1 MITQDFQTSYA
12 ELVKKGYHLHWFG
25 GLIFTLIVALLYYF
39 ISDFSISQAVKGAVW
54 INALF
59 WGAKELIYG
68 FINGVFSDREI
79 VQKLKKFTIF
89 GITPF
94 GFGPADWKDFRFS
107 IYGSFPL
114 TIFIYILC
122 KKSN

>member
-12 ELVKKGYHLHWFG
+12 ELVKKSYHLHWFG
-25 GLIFTLIVALLYYF
+25 GLIFTLIVTLLYYF
-39 ISDFSISQAVKGAVW
+39 ISDFPLHQAVKGAVW

-94 GFGPADWKDFRFS
+94 GFGPAEVEQL
-107 IYGSFPL
+107 GC
-114 TIFIYILC
+114 TIEFVDILEGTLPRPR
-122 KKSN
+122 KPKN